1 LLQFRDVRKYYR
13 ATGDVVRAVDGVTL
27 TVEAGQLVALYGPS
41 GSGKSTLLRIA
52 GAMEPPDGGA
62 VLVGGRDVTALSDR
76 DAAHYRLHVLGW
88 ISQQADLPGGLTA
101 LDNAAIKQLAAS
113 GSMRAAR
120 HRVAPL
126 LDRLGMQERMKH
138 RTRTLSMGERQRVL
152 LARALSMDPQVV
164 LADEPT
170 GNLDSRR
177 SREVFELLREET
189 HTRGIATLLVTHDER
204 AVAYADQVYTLEDG
218 ALRDAGPLA
227 DAAGAT

>member
-1 LLQFRDVRKYYR
+1 VLEFRDVRKYYR
-13 ATGDVVRAVDGVTL
+13 AAGEVVRAVDGVAL
-27 TVEAGQLVALYGPS
+27 TVEAGQLMALYGPS

-62 VLVGGRDVTALSDR
+62 VLVDGCDVTSLSDR

-88 ISQQADLPGGLTA
+88 VSQQADLPGGLTA
-101 LDNAAIKQLAAS
+101 LDNAAIKQLAAL
-113 GSMRAAR
+113 GNMRRAR
-120 HRVAPL
+120 QHVAPL
-126 LDRLGMQERMKH
+126 LRRLGMTERMHH

-189 HTRGIATLLVTHDER
+189 HTRKIATLLVTHDER
-204 AVAYADQVYTLEDG
+204 AAAYADKVYTLEDG
-218 ALRDAGPLA
+218 ALRDPGCPA